1 MGPDSQRP
9 AVSAIDRAFAAV
21 NLKKFF
27 AELKRR
33 KVYSVAI
40 AYVVAGWA
48 LAQGISQLLPVFDI
62 PIWVVRLVV
71 LVIILGFPFALLLS
85 WFFDLTRYGIVRTP
99 DIKDKIDI
107 VPAVSSTDR
116 SIAVLPFTD
125 LSLGEKRDYFGE
137 GIAEEIQTALA
148 KTEGLRVAA
157 RRSSFWFKDKK
168 ADLKEIADKLN
179 VEHVL
184 EGSVRRDGNR
194 VRISAELT
202 HCGNGFTL
210 WSETFERE
218 MQGIFA
224 LQDEIT
230 RAIVDALKL
239 KLDISAPL
247 ASRLVRST
255 AAYDVYL
262 HGLFYSDKS
271 TEEDLRKSLGYFER
285 ALEKDPQLGRAWTGT
300 AKAWL
305 WLADAYVAPLE
316 AYSKVREAATNALK
330 IDNDDAEAHVYL
342 AETKR
347 ILDWDMDGAAH
358 EFRRAVELDPKSTP
372 SNYFSA
378 AFWAAR
384 GERDEAL
391 VYLQRTSTIDPASL
405 WVNNSAC
412 ELYRYFGLYDEA
424 MKAGERALQL
434 DPAFVYGE
442 PLLAALYRE
451 MGRYDEAIALYERAA
466 RIGCRGAFGLAI
478 TYAKMNRPAEAQAAL
493 ERAIASRGSYTPGD
507 AIAHVHVELNAH
519 DDAIRELERACDQ
532 RSSSLHFVGIAPEF
546 APLRADKRFLS
557 ILKKIGLEP
566 EKVFAAGRA

>member
-1 MGPDSQRP
+1 M
-9 AVSAIDRAFAAV
+9 

-33 KVYSVAI
+33 KVYRVAI
-40 AYVVAGWA
+40 AYIVAGWA
-48 LAQGISQLLPVFDI
+48 LAQGIAQVFPVFDI
-62 PIWVVRLVV
+62 PNWAVRLVIV
-71 LVIILGFPFALLLS
+71 AIILGFPIALVLS
-85 WFFDLTRYGIVRTP
+85 WIYDFTRHGIKRTH
-99 DIKDKIDI
+99 DKIDI
-107 VPAVSSTDR
+107 LPVATANER

-125 LSLGEKRDYFGE
+125 LSPGEARDYFGE

-148 KTEGLRVAA
+148 KIHGLRVAA

-179 VEHVL
+179 VNHVL

-202 HCGNGFTL
+202 ECGNGFTL

-230 RAIVDALKL
+230 RAIVEALKL
-239 KLDISAPL
+239 KLDISAPV

-285 ALEKDPQLGRAWTGT
+285 ALEKDPQLGRAWTGM

-330 IDNDDAEAHVYL
+330 IDKDDAEAHVYL

-347 ILDWDMDGAAH
+347 ILDWDMDGAAR
-358 EFRRAVELDPKSTP
+358 EFCRAVELDPKSTP

-384 GERDEAL
+384 GEREEAL

-451 MGRYDEAIALYERAA
+451 MGRYDEAIALYEKAQNISGRL
-466 RIGCRGAFGLAI
+466 AFGLAI
-478 TYAKMNRPAEAQAAL
+478 TYARMNRSEQARKVLAKVVAA
-493 ERAIASRGSYTPGD
+493 RSNYTPGD
-507 AIAHVHVELNAH
+507 AIAHVYVALGAH
-519 DDAIRELERACDQ
+519 DDAIRELERACDEQ
-532 RSSSLHFVGIAPEF
+532 SSSLHFIGIAPEF
-546 APLRADKRFLS
+546 APLRPDKRFVN
-557 ILKKIGLEP
+557 IVRRIGLEP
-566 EKVFAAGRA
+566 EKVFAAGAPP

>member
-1 MGPDSQRP
+1 MNR
-9 AVSAIDRAFAAV
+9 
-21 NLKKFF
+21 FF

-33 KVYSVAI
+33 KVYTVAI
-40 AYVVAGWA
+40 AYLVGGWA
-48 LAQGISQLLPVFDI
+48 LAQGISQLFPVFDI
-62 PIWVVRLVV
+62 PNWVVRLIV
-71 LVIILGFPFALLLS
+71 LLIVIGFPVALVLS
-85 WFFDLTRYGIVRTP
+85 WFFDFTRYGIVRTP
-99 DIKDKIDI
+99 DLKSKIDMA
-107 VPAVSSTDR
+107 PMVSSTER

-125 LSLGEKRDYFGE
+125 LSAGEERDYFGE

-202 HCGNGFTL
+202 DCCNGFTL

-262 HGLFYSDKS
+262 HGLFYSDKA
-271 TEEDLRKSLGYFER
+271 TEEDLRRSLEYFER
-285 ALEKDPQLGRAWTGT
+285 ALEKDPQFGRAWTGI
-300 AKAWL
+300 AKTWL

-316 AYSKVREAATNALK
+316 AYRKVREAAANALT
-330 IDNDDAEAHVYL
+330 IDNADAEAHVYL
-342 AETKR
+342 GETKR
-347 ILDWDMDGAAH
+347 ILDWDMDGAAR

-378 AFWAAR
+378 AFWAAC

-391 VYLQRTSTIDPASL
+391 IYLQRTSTIDPASL

-424 MKAGERALQL
+424 IAAGERALQL

-451 MGRYDEAIALYERAA
+451 MGRFDEAIALYEKAQNISGRP
-466 RIGCRGAFGLAI
+466 AFGLAI
-478 TYAKMNRPAEAQAAL
+478 TYARMSRPVEAREVLAK
-493 ERAIASRGSYTPGD
+493 AIASRGSYTPGD
-507 AIAHVHVELNAH
+507 AIAHVHVALGEH
-519 DDAIRELERACDQ
+519 DDAIRALERACNE
-532 RSSSLHFVGIAPEF
+532 RSSSLHFIGIAPEF
-546 APLRADKRFLS
+546 EPLRSEKRFLS
-557 ILKKIGLEP
+557 ILTKIGLEP
-566 EKVFAAGRA
+566 EKVFAAGLAH

>member
-1 MGPDSQRP
+1 
-9 AVSAIDRAFAAV
+9 VS
-21 NLKKFF
+21 LKTFF

-33 KVYSVAI
+33 KVYKVAI
-40 AYVVAGWA
+40 GYLVGGWA
-48 LAQGISQLLPVFDI
+48 LAQGIAQVLPVFET
-62 PIWVVRLVV
+62 PNWVVRLVV
-71 LVIILGFPFALLLS
+71 LIIILGFPFALLLS

-262 HGLFYSDKS
+262 HGLFYSDRTS
-271 TEEDLRKSLGYFER
+271 EEDLRKSLEYFER
-285 ALEKDPQLGRAWTGT
+285 ALEKDPQLGRAWTGM

-316 AYSKVREAATNALK
+316 AYAKVREAAINALN

-347 ILDWDMDGAAH
+347 ILDWDMDGAAR
-358 EFRRAVELDPKSTP
+358 EFNRAVELDPKSTP

-384 GERDEAL
+384 GDRDEAL
-391 VYLQRTSTIDPASL
+391 IYLQRTSTIDPASL

-424 MKAGERALQL
+424 IKAGERALQL

-442 PLLAALYRE
+442 PLLAAFYRE
-451 MGRYDEAIALYERAA
+451 MGRYDEAIALYEKAESISGRP
-466 RIGCRGAFGLAI
+466 AFGLAI
-478 TYAKMNRPAEAQAAL
+478 TYARMKRPDEAREILAKT
-493 ERAIASRGSYTPGD
+493 IASRGSYTPGD
-507 AIAHVHVELNAH
+507 AIAHVQMELGAH
-519 DDAIRELERACDQ
+519 DDAIRELERACDE

-546 APLRADKRFLS
+546 APLRPDKRFVN
-557 ILKKIGLEP
+557 IVRRIGLKP
-566 EKVFAAGRA
+566 EKVFAAGAAR

>member
-1 MGPDSQRP
+1 
-9 AVSAIDRAFAAV
+9 V
-21 NLKKFF
+21 NRFF

-33 KVYSVAI
+33 KVYSVAV
-40 AYVVAGWA
+40 AYIVAGWA
-48 LAQGISQLLPVFDI
+48 LAQGVAQVFPVFDI
-62 PIWVVRLVV
+62 SNWAVRLVIV
-71 LVIILGFPFALLLS
+71 AIVLGFPIALALS
-85 WFFDLTRYGIVRTP
+85 WFFDFTRHGIVRTP
-99 DIKDKIDI
+99 DLKDEID
-107 VPAVSSTDR
+107 VLPAVSSTER

-125 LSLGEKRDYFGE
+125 LSPGEERDYFGE

-148 KTEGLRVAA
+148 KIEGLRVAA

-194 VRISAELT
+194 IRISAELT
-202 HCGNGFTL
+202 DCCNGFTL

-218 MQGIFA
+218 LQGIFA

-239 KLDISAPL
+239 KLDIPAPI

-262 HGLFYSDKS
+262 HGLFYSDKA
-271 TEEDLRKSLGYFER
+271 TEEDLRKSLEYFER
-285 ALEKDPQLGRAWTGT
+285 ALEKDPQFGRAWTGI

-342 AETKR
+342 GETKR
-347 ILDWDMDGAAH
+347 ILDWDMDGAAR

-391 VYLQRTSTIDPASL
+391 VYLQRTSTIDPGSL

-412 ELYRYFGLYDEA
+412 ELYRYFCLYDEA
-424 MKAGERALQL
+424 MAAGERALEL

-442 PLLAALYRE
+442 PLLGALYRE
-451 MGRYDEAIALYERAA
+451 MGQFDKAIELYAKAQRLNG
-466 RIGCRGAFGLAI
+466 RPGFGIAI
-478 TYAKMNRPAEAQAAL
+478 TYARMDRPDEARDMLAK
-493 ERAIASRGSYTPGD
+493 AIASRGSYAPGD
-507 AIAHVHVELNAH
+507 AIAHVHVALGAH
-519 DDAIRELERACDQ
+519 DDAIRELERACSE

-546 APLRADKRFLS
+546 EPLRSDKRFLS
-557 ILKKIGLEP
+557 ILRKIGLEP
-566 EKVFAAGRA
+566 EKVFAAGAAR

>member
-9 AVSAIDRAFAAV
+9 AVSAINRAFVAV
-21 NLKKFF
+21 NPKRFF

-71 LVIILGFPFALLLS
+71 VVIILGFPFALLLS
-85 WFFDLTRYGIVRTP
+85 WFFDLTRYGVVRTP
-99 DIKDKIDI
+99 DLKDKII
-107 VPAVSSTDR
+107 LPAAGSTER

-125 LSLGEKRDYFGE
+125 LSPGEERDYFGE

-148 KTEGLRVAA
+148 KIDGLRVAA
-157 RRSSFWFKDKK
+157 RRSSLWFKDKK
-168 ADLKEIADKLN
+168 ADLTEIADKLN

-184 EGSVRRDGNR
+184 EGSVRREGNR

-202 HCGNGFTL
+202 DCCNGFTL

-247 ASRLVRST
+247 SSRLVRST

-262 HGLFYSDKS
+262 HGLFYSDRT
-271 TEEDLRKSLGYFER
+271 TEEDLRKSLGYFGR
-285 ALEKDPQLGRAWTGT
+285 ALEKDPQFGRAWTGM

-305 WLADAYVAPLE
+305 WLADAYVAPRE
-316 AYSKVREAATNALK
+316 AYSKVREAAINALK

-347 ILDWDMDGAAH
+347 ILDWDMEGAAH

-391 VYLQRTSTIDPASL
+391 MYLERTSTIDPASL

-412 ELYRYFGLYDEA
+412 ELYRYFGLYDQA
-424 MKAGERALQL
+424 MAAGERALQL

-451 MGRYDEAIALYERAA
+451 MGRFDQAIALYEKAQNISGRP
-466 RIGCRGAFGLAI
+466 AFGLAI
-478 TYAKMNRPAEAQAAL
+478 TYARMNRPDEAHQVLAKT
-493 ERAIASRGSYTPGD
+493 IASRGSYTPGD
-507 AIAHVHVELNAH
+507 AIAHVYVELNAH

-566 EKVFAAGRA
+566 AKVFAAGRV

>member
-1 MGPDSQRP
+1 
-9 AVSAIDRAFAAV
+9 V

-33 KVYSVAI
+33 KVYRVAI
-40 AYVVAGWA
+40 AYIVAGWA
-48 LAQGISQLLPVFDI
+48 LAQGIAQVFPVFDI
-62 PIWVVRLVV
+62 PNWAVRLVIV
-71 LVIILGFPFALLLS
+71 AIILGFPIALVLS
-85 WFFDLTRYGIVRTP
+85 WIYDFTRHGIERTQ
-99 DIKDKIDI
+99 DKIDI
-107 VPAVSSTDR
+107 LPVATSNER

-125 LSLGEKRDYFGE
+125 LSPGEARDYFGE

-148 KTEGLRVAA
+148 KIDGLRVAA
-157 RRSSFWFKDKK
+157 RRSSFWFKDKR

-179 VEHVL
+179 VDHVL

-202 HCGNGFTL
+202 ECCNGFTL

-230 RAIVDALKL
+230 RAIVEALKL
-239 KLDISAPL
+239 KLDISTPI

-285 ALEKDPQLGRAWTGT
+285 ALEKDPQLGRAWTGM

-305 WLADAYVAPLE
+305 WLADAYVAPRE
-316 AYSKVREAATNALK
+316 AYSNVRDAANSALN
-330 IDNDDAEAHVYL
+330 IDKDDAEAHVYL

-347 ILDWDMDGAAH
+347 ILDWDMDGAAR

-434 DPAFVYGE
+434 DPAFAYGE

-451 MGRYDEAIALYERAA
+451 MGRFDEAIALYEKAQN
-466 RIGCRGAFGLAI
+466 IRGRPTFGLAI
-478 TYAKMNRPAEAQAAL
+478 TYALMSRSNEAREVLAKVVAA
-493 ERAIASRGSYTPGD
+493 RSNYTPGD
-507 AIAHVHVELNAH
+507 AIAHVYVALGAH
-519 DDAIRELERACDQ
+519 DDAIRELERACDE
-532 RSSSLHFVGIAPEF
+532 RSSSLHFIGIAPEF
-546 APLRADKRFLS
+546 APLRPDKRFVN
-557 ILKKIGLEP
+557 IVRRIGLEP
-566 EKVFAAGRA
+566 EKVFAAGATP